1 MPRVIIPP
9 PFQGPTRGQGE
20 LKVEGRTVRECLG
33 AVEAEHAGFLAQ
45 VLREDGTLQRF
56 AKLFVNQEQ
65 VGEESLDTAL
75 GIDDEVEI
83 LAAIAGG

>member
-9 PFQGPTRGQGE
+9 PFQGPTGGQGE
-20 LKVEGRTVRECLG
+20 LKVEGRTIRECLG
-33 AVEAEHAGFLAQ
+33 AVESEHAGFLAQ

-65 VGEESLDTAL
+65 VGAESLDMAL
-75 GIDDEVEI
+75 DIDDEVEI